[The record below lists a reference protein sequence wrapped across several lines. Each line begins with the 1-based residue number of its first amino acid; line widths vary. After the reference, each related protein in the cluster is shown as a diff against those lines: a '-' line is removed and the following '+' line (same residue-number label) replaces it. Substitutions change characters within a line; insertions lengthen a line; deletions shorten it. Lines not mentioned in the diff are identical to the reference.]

1 MNLSPKWIWFLKYLG
16 VFFTIPIIGTLAH
29 ELGHYLV
36 AVIYQQ
42 PAGIAYAYTYL
53 IGSNFLTPEQE
64 FWFIMGGPISTWTV
78 AVLSISIILWRY
90 RPMRYELSKPI
101 GLGQSITSVGASF
114 SLRFIFNAGMYF
126 IFTTL
131 LGNSSSADEVKIAIS
146 LGISPDLTMYGSA
159 IIALMLI
166 LLTLYYLPR
175 HQRYIILIAAL
186 LGGILGY
193 IFWYYWV
200 GPIVLPY
207 P

>member
-1 MNLSPKWIWFLKYLG
+1 
-16 VFFTIPIIGTLAH
+16 
-29 ELGHYLV
+29 
-36 AVIYQQ
+36 
-42 PAGIAYAYTYL
+42 
-53 IGSNFLTPEQE
+53 
-64 FWFIMGGPISTWTV
+64 MGGPISTWTV
-78 AVLSISIILWRY
+78 AVVSICIILWRY
-90 RPMRYELSKPI
+90 RPMHSELSKPI
-101 GLGQSITSVGASF
+101 GLGQSIATVGASF
-114 SLRFIFNAGMYF
+114 SLRFIFNAGIYF

-131 LGNSSSADEVKIAIS
+131 LGNSSGADEVDIAKI

-175 HQRYIILIAAL
+175 HQRYIILIAGF